1 MIISEG
7 GGWFI
12 DVFSVASSLRL
23 AKQRCQLSFI
33 GFSSLAMVA
42 MSFSGHRHRCYLGL
56 VANYPILDRPI
67 FACMGRCFEEFATST
82 EWLEKICCW
91 GGSEMPNGSK
101 IALRPQISWR
111 QRYGARRAFES
122 PAIMAADFLRPIDL
136 GFPLVPRFPGHGAQ
150 LGLSKKRVK
159 VASCYMAFTAH
170 AASSCD
176 WSNSFILSQIKPA
189 LWGWVHRRKSKS
201 HSKGRRLQK
210 AEEESERY
218 LRQLTLRWISDDLS
232 MGQTGWHSTVNGSVS
247 TSEGHVSVGPFGCPQ
262 NHGFTEE
269 EAVGSP
275 FVADE
280 LLPNVFRFL
289 RGKVGGKMKQLSST
303 TDGGKAFHYH
313 HRHSLNKL

>member
-1 MIISEG
+1 MIISE

-23 AKQRCQLSFI
+23 AKQRCQLSF

-42 MSFSGHRHRCYLGL
+42 MSFSGHRHRCYLDL

-67 FACMGRCFEEFATST
+67 FAFMGRCFEEFATST
-82 EWLEKICCW
+82 EWLEKMCCW

-218 LRQLTLRWISDDLS
+218 LRQLTLRWISDDIS

-247 TSEGHVSVGPFGCPQ
+247 RKYFRGTCQCWALWMSTKPWLYRGRSCWQSICCGWAPPKCFPVLARKGWWQNEAIELHYKWWKGVSL
-262 NHGFTEE
+262 
-269 EAVGSP
+269 SP
-275 FVADE
+275 S
-280 LLPNVFRFL
+280 P
-289 RGKVGGKMKQLSST
+289 
-303 TDGGKAFHYH
+303 
-313 HRHSLNKL
+313 